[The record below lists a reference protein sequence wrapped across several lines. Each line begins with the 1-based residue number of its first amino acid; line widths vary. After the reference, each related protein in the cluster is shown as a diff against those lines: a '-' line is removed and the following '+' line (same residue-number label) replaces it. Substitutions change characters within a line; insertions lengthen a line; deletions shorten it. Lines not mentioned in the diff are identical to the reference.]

1 MRPEIGPAGP
11 SQNPVLPAPRN
22 SSRMLIEMDR
32 TSGHERPGRGGLLVV
47 RPNPPA
53 MLEDRQP
60 SMVHSA
66 SRAGEEQT
74 VHNLWM
80 TRGALEFLPSQ
91 QHFNAMV
98 RCPHAHHNL
107 HTRGY
112 NQVGLSRATCRLL
125 VEIKSALQRPHRSSV
140 ATLTA
145 YSCLYFVRSD
155 AVQRIPTQSSSSAK
169 DRPHSASRASVD
181 RFTTRRS
188 AKRTEDSLWTASA

>member
-1 MRPEIGPAGP
+1 MSAPVVAVYGGPAEP
-11 SQNPVLPAPRN
+11 S
-22 SSRMLIEMDR
+22 
-32 TSGHERPGRGGLLVV
+32 
-47 RPNPPA
+47 A

-66 SRAGEEQT
+66 SRAGEERT
-74 VHNLWM
+74 VHKLWM

-107 HTRGY
+107 RWGRC
-112 NQVGLSRATCRLL
+112 GAD
-125 VEIKSALQRPHRSSV
+125 V

-155 AVQRIPTQSSSSAK
+155 AVQRIPTQSSSSAN
-169 DRPHSASRASVD
+169 RQA
-181 RFTTRRS
+181 
-188 AKRTEDSLWTASA
+188 LTAHLAHR